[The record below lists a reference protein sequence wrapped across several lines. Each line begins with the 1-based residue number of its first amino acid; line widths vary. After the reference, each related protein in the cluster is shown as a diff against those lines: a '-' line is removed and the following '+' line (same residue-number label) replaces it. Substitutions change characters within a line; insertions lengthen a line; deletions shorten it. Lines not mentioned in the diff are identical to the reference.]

1 MRVGIDMITS
11 QKAFKAAIERQL
23 GGPGLTQEARL
34 ADAIRARRCR
44 NVFFNAIAPAVVKA
58 ACPPDVIAQAQTKIT
73 ASPVIVTD
81 MLNFDEPYRVGF
93 FPGVIWQ
100 LARVF
105 TSGVG
110 FQEDFFGAG
119 NFLCSLFTLGH
130 YQTNPVAGTDAPSTK
145 AHFMPFLLRPGQ
157 IFQFNW
163 EILDFASV
171 PGASVAFN
179 PEADLRGLQVLKP
192 DDELGFLCGT
202 LRQQVCGY
210 IEKWDAETFI
220 LDLRI
225 PIADFPAAG
234 ATRVYSTPL
243 QERPLLIY
251 GIGTNINGA
260 QVLMQDDNLRW
271 EFCAPPSPPTKAIVA
286 GALVAGV
293 YPNVNGIPLSVVAN
307 NGDATIHEAYNM
319 LPVPHLLA
327 PNTSISFRLTNG
339 LRPTGTAATYQQA
352 MTTTSNSLHS
362 TGDGHIA
369 LLCRTV

>member
-1 MRVGIDMITS
+1 MITA
-11 QKAFKAAIERQL
+11 QQAFKAAIERQL
-23 GGPGLTQEARL
+23 GGTGLTSAQRMT
-34 ADAIRARRCR
+34 DAIRARRCR
-44 NVFFNAIAPAVVKA
+44 NVFFNAMGPVVDKA
-58 ACPPDVIAQAQTKIT
+58 TALPDVIVQAQTKIT

-81 MLNFDEPYRVGF
+81 MLNFDEPYRTGF
-93 FPGVIWQ
+93 YPGVIWE

-119 NFLCSLFTLGH
+119 NFLCSLFTMGH
-130 YQTNPVAGTDAPSTK
+130 YQSNPAQDTDAPSIK
-145 AHFMPFLLRPGQ
+145 QQFMPFLLRPGQ

-163 EILDFASV
+163 ELLDFASV

-202 LRQQVCGY
+202 LRQQVCSY

-220 LDLRI
+220 LDLHI
-225 PIADFPAAG
+225 PTASFPAAG

-243 QERPLLIY
+243 QERPLLVY

-260 QVLMQDDNLRW
+260 QVLMRDDNLRW
-271 EFCAPPSPPTKAIVA
+271 EFVAPPTPPRKTVVA
-286 GALVAGV
+286 GVLTPGV
-293 YPNVNGIPLSVVAN
+293 YPNVNGIPLNIVAN
-307 NGDATIHEAYNM
+307 NGDATVHEAYNM

-327 PNTSISFRLTNG
+327 PNTSLSFYLTNG
-339 LRPTGTAATYQQA
+339 LRPDGLTGAYQQA
-352 MTTTSNSLHS
+352 MDTQSNSQHE